1 MLLAA
6 VLQHKGMELT
16 VAPGL
21 SEGVRKA
28 ELPCAV
34 GRCCWLPAAG
44 SALLELRLQLQ
55 LGAEQAASCLRGGL
69 GSFEKE
75 RPLVQVQ
82 SHSCFVCWWLWE
94 DHLGC
99 RSGSD
104 CLLAI
109 RLKMGGCPDRDPLAS
124 RFPRQER
131 GTVLS
136 VSSGAHLCKLR

>member
-1 MLLAA
+1 MRWMRAWLAQQQPGVQPLQSLLVWGVLAA

-55 LGAEQAASCLRGGL
+55 LGAEQAASCL
-69 GSFEKE
+69 
-75 RPLVQVQ
+75 
-82 SHSCFVCWWLWE
+82 
-94 DHLGC
+94 
-99 RSGSD
+99 
-104 CLLAI
+104 
-109 RLKMGGCPDRDPLAS
+109 
-124 RFPRQER
+124 
-131 GTVLS
+131 
-136 VSSGAHLCKLR
+136 